1 MPMVCMGFC
10 AVNADQIQS
19 VLKGAFMAGAGA
31 IIAVIATAAS
41 SGALGPWSPIIGAL
55 ASVLVNILHKTVI
68 APTPTK

>member
-1 MPMVCMGFC
+1 
-10 AVNADQIQS
+10 
-19 VLKGAFMAGAGA
+19 MAGAGA